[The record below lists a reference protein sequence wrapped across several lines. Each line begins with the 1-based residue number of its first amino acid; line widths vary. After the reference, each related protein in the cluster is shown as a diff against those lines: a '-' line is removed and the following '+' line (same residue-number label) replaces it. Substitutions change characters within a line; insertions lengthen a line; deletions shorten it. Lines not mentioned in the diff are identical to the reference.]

1 MIQNSLR
8 DVLYVAFRHKYKMA
22 LVFLAV
28 FGAVCAY
35 TFIAQEI
42 YQSEAKMLIRVGRE
56 SLSVDPSV
64 SGPTLYSARDR
75 ENEVNSELSIL
86 TSRAIAEQVVRELGA
101 DAFLE
106 RPDESA
112 DVKPPVE
119 GMETAQQDLRKIRRE
134 VRETSEAGA
143 GLLAALDLTTPLS
156 PQEKAVLT
164 VMDNTHVSVEAKT
177 DIITITYDAP
187 SRPLA
192 QNALATM
199 LQSYQERHIQ
209 VHAAQASPEFFEE
222 QTELFRK
229 NLQDREAALTAFR
242 EEHQITDM
250 THQKEVMV
258 VQVSDLEKQVAD
270 ISSEAS
276 ASRQRIESIEQA
288 LAGRQETLE
297 ISRTTG
303 RPNYAADALKE
314 KLLELRLQE
323 TDLAAR
329 YPATHRP
336 LVDIREQI
344 RQAESQLAGEEET
357 HTEVTT
363 GIDASYQQLQL
374 NLENERGE
382 FAAFNAQK
390 SVLED
395 ELARQ
400 KTELAALAAREFD
413 LAQLEREVELAE
425 KDYEQYR
432 ESLQRARISAAL
444 DVDKVSNV
452 SIVQPATYPMA
463 PVKPRKMLNLALGIF
478 LAFFAS
484 ITFVMTIEYF
494 DDSVNAPEQIEKWV
508 GVPVLVTVT
517 DKEFKACI

>member
-1 MIQNSLR
+1 
-8 DVLYVAFRHKYKMA
+8 MA
-22 LVFLAV
+22 LVFVAI

-35 TFIAQEI
+35 TVLTEEV
-42 YQSEAKMLIRVGRE
+42 YQSEAKLLIRIGRE

-64 SGPTLYSARDR
+64 SGPTLYSSRDR

-86 TSRAIAEQVVRELGA
+86 TSRAIAEQVVQRLGA
-101 DAFLE
+101 EVFLE
-106 RPDESA
+106 RPDESE
-112 DVKPPVE
+112 DVTPPVQ

-134 VRETSEAGA
+134 VRKTEEAGA

-156 PQEKAVLT
+156 PEEEAVLR
-164 VMDNTHVSVEAKT
+164 VMKNTGVNVETKT

-192 QNALATM
+192 RNALSTM
-199 LQSYQERHIQ
+199 LDAYQERHIQ

-222 QTELFRK
+222 QTDSFRK
-229 NLQDREAALTAFR
+229 HLEESEMALTAFR
-242 EEHQITDM
+242 ETHRITDLEHQL
-250 THQKEVMV
+250 EVML

-270 ISSEAS
+270 LDSEAS
-276 ASRQRIESIEQA
+276 ASKRRIETMESA
-288 LAGRQETLE
+288 LNGRSETLV
-297 ISRTTG
+297 ISQTTG
-303 RPNYAADALKE
+303 RPNYAANTLKE

-336 LVDIREQI
+336 LVEIREQI
-344 RQAESQLAGEEET
+344 RQAETHLAGEVET

-374 NLENERGE
+374 NLEGERAQ
-382 FAAFNAQK
+382 FAAFNAQRD
-390 SVLED
+390 VLATT
-395 ELARQ
+395 LAGQREQ
-400 KTELAALAAREFD
+400 MAALAGRQFE
-413 LAQLEREVELAE
+413 LSRLEREVSLAE

-432 ESLQRARISAAL
+432 ENLQRARISNAL
-444 DVDKVSNV
+444 DIGNVSNV
-452 SIVQPATYPMA
+452 SVVQPATYPMA
-463 PVKPRKMLNLALGIF
+463 PIKPRKLLNLALGIF

-484 ITFVMTIEYF
+484 ISFVMTLEYF
-494 DDSVNAPEQIEKWV
+494 DDSVSSPEQIEKWV

-517 DKEFKACI
+517 DKEYKACI